1 MSFQFHLVKY
11 CLHTSIY
18 NLLAS
23 INFIPV
29 ATGEQRLSSPT
40 VLFFFSNVDLHY
52 VQGSFL
58 LWSVRYQCIS
68 KIKAVSLYES
78 NRYEVLALRLH
89 PSNKIL
95 ALLVTLA

>member
-1 MSFQFHLVKY
+1 MSFQFHLGKY

-40 VLFFFSNVDLHY
+40 VLFFFPMLTCITFKVLFYFGLLGINVL
-52 VQGSFL
+52 VKSKLFL
-58 LWSVRYQCIS
+58 CMSQTDMKYWPQDSIQATRY
-68 KIKAVSLYES
+68 
-78 NRYEVLALRLH
+78 
-89 PSNKIL
+89 
-95 ALLVTLA
+95 

>member
-1 MSFQFHLVKY
+1 MSFQFHLGKY

-40 VLFFFSNVDLHY
+40 VLFFF
-52 VQGSFL
+52 
-58 LWSVRYQCIS
+58 QC
-68 KIKAVSLYES
+68 
-78 NRYEVLALRLH
+78 
-89 PSNKIL
+89 
-95 ALLVTLA
+95 